1 MAKDPAPSPASKA
14 QAPDNHE
21 LPSPRHVQ
29 VTLEMIEV
37 SQADATQLLYKDKLG
52 KDGTKLRAALQVMVD
67 SQKASV
73 LETMM
78 VASHSGTKAT
88 SESIR
93 EVIYPTEYEP
103 ISWLG
108 CGGAPTPAERQEAFE
123 KNPRQCPPLPTA
135 FETRNT
141 GSMLEIE
148 PAIREDGKIVDLR
161 LAPEIVFEA
170 GARQWNVHKDELGNE
185 SSVEMPFFYTIRT
198 NASLTLKNGEPEI
211 LCVLTPKNA
220 EGVPDRSRK
229 LLVMLTA
236 DVITSTTTK

>member
-1 MAKDPAPSPASKA
+1 
-14 QAPDNHE
+14 
-21 LPSPRHVQ
+21 
-29 VTLEMIEV
+29 
-37 SQADATQLLYKDKLG
+37 
-52 KDGTKLRAALQVMVD
+52 
-67 SQKASV
+67 
-73 LETMM
+73 
-78 VASHSGTKAT
+78 
-88 SESIR
+88 
-93 EVIYPTEYEP
+93 
-103 ISWLG
+103 
-108 CGGAPTPAERQEAFE
+108 
-123 KNPRQCPPLPTA
+123 
-135 FETRNT
+135 
-141 GSMLEIE
+141 MLEIE